1 MDNRQLYESIL
12 KGFIPQPKNIISS
25 LAYNEPITETAK
37 IGNTV
42 ISAIT
47 AGGNSIVKI
56 AIGSNIIYDSIAI
69 STSFNYFYQTIDL
82 LYVESIAND
91 IYGLHYDLI
100 GASTPEPDVY
110 TQSLV
115 YDKIDKTY
123 SWF

>member
-1 MDNRQLYESIL
+1 MNIFIGSNTIKQIVFVPPQIL
-12 KGFIPQPKNIISS
+12 QGGVLVDQ
-25 LAYNEPITETAK
+25 APITLQ
-37 IGNTV
+37 
-42 ISAIT
+42 
-47 AGGNSIVKI
+47 KI
-56 AIGSNIIYDSIAI
+56 AITNASGTPTVIIASP
-69 STSFNYFYQTIDL
+69 TTFNYFYKIIDL

-110 TQSLV
+110 TQSFV